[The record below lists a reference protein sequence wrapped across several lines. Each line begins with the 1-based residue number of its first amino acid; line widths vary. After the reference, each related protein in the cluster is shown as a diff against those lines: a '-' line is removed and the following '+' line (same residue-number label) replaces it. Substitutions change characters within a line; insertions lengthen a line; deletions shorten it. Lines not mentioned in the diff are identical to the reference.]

1 MCVHVMKSLLMV
13 WPHCR
18 GNLPR
23 CPQAHKP
30 LLETGG
36 QKRLLASAARG
47 AAENA
52 EAVEPQ
58 PHPACLG
65 PAERV
70 TVETVPPSPSG
81 SSATRQSRSA
91 SSGAAANPRGG
102 ERARPGADSNC

>member
-65 PAERV
+65 PAERSHSGDGPALALGQLRD
-70 TVETVPPSPSG
+70 PPI
-81 SSATRQSRSA
+81 AQRQQRRRRQSPWR
-91 SSGAAANPRGG
+91 GAGTPR
-102 ERARPGADSNC
+102 C